1 MFWETHKHTQ
11 CHLPLFCNQKGT
23 ELLEVLSHP
32 AAEGRCELTGMRL
45 TQEMNLEL
53 EAKINMSVLLISK
66 VKNKVE
72 NEEGGR
78 LEEKWSI

>member
-1 MFWETHKHTQ
+1 
-11 CHLPLFCNQKGT
+11 
-23 ELLEVLSHP
+23 
-32 AAEGRCELTGMRL
+32 
-45 TQEMNLEL
+45 MNLEL